1 MSNTTQKE
9 EVLSR
14 KAAAKFMGICITTLD
29 RLDDLPRIKIRRRV
43 LYRQSALIQWLAK
56 HTAKDPA

>member
-1 MSNTTQKE
+1 MTNTAQKE

-14 KAAAKFMGICITTLD
+14 KAAAEFMGICVTTLD

-56 HTAKDPA
+56 HTTKDPA